1 MTGMDGIEELRS
13 TFGERIPGFLI
24 SGDTNAELL
33 REIRAKG
40 FHLLHKPVEPM
51 TLRVMLSR
59 MLTEGERGPCAGDTP
74 AGNRSNGGRS

>member
-1 MTGMDGIEELRS
+1 MDVIEELRS
-13 TFGERIPGFLI
+13 TFGERLPGFLI

-40 FHLLHKPVEPM
+40 CTNPVEPM

-59 MLTEGERGPCAGDTP
+59 MLTDGERGPGAGGTP

>member
-1 MTGMDGIEELRS
+1 MIATSRMSAPTISVPCHEVETPVVPRPYEMTGMDVIEELRS

-40 FHLLHKPVEPM
+40 C
-51 TLRVMLSR
+51 T
-59 MLTEGERGPCAGDTP
+59 
-74 AGNRSNGGRS
+74 NRSNR